1 MIYIHYLLGTKE
13 IQANELHSLKI
24 EKATQVLLYTI

>member
-24 EKATQVLLYTI
+24 EKATKLIFYTI